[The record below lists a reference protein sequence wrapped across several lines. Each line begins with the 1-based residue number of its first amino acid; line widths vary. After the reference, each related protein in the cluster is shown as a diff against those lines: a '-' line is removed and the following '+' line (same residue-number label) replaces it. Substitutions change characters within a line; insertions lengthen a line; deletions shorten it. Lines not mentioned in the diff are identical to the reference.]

1 MTPISG
7 LRGRLLHWLGDPFWI
22 GPAALGWEEDGA
34 VLFRDGLILD
44 AGPADAVLARHPG
57 ATVAHH
63 PRAIIA
69 PAFVDCHVH
78 YPQTGIIASWGTQL
92 LDWLNR
98 YTFPAET
105 RFADPAHAAEV
116 AKLFFDLQLAH
127 GYATCAAF
135 CTSHP
140 ASVEAFMA
148 EAEARGLRAVGGKV
162 MMDRNGPPALLDTA
176 QRGHDETAALI
187 ARWHKR
193 GRLSVAIT
201 PRFAPT
207 STPAQLDAAG
217 ALCRAHPDC
226 PMQTHLGETKAEIA
240 WVHSLFPQARDYLD
254 VYEAHGLLGPRA
266 IFGHAIHLTAR
277 ERARLAEAGAAV
289 AHCPTSNAFLGSG
302 NCDVAGLREAGVNVG
317 LATDTGGGSA
327 FSPFATMRAAY
338 EAGQANGRAL
348 DAACLWWL
356 ASAGAS
362 AALHLGEQVGNLAP
376 GLEADAVVLDP
387 DATPLCAQR
396 VARCETPLELL
407 FALAV
412 LGDDRMVRETWSGGV
427 CVHRRG

>member
-1 MTPISG
+1 MAEVTG
-7 LRGRLLHWLGDPFWI
+7 LRGRLLRWLGDPFRI
-22 GPAALGWEEDGA
+22 GPAALEWEEDGA

-44 AGPADAVLARHPG
+44 AGPADAVLVRHPG
-57 ATVAHH
+57 AAVAHH
-63 PRAIIA
+63 PGGIIA

-78 YPQTGIIASWGTQL
+78 YPQTGVIASWGAQL
-92 LDWLNR
+92 IDWLNR
-98 YTFPAET
+98 YTFPEEC
-105 RFADPAHAAEV
+105 RFADAEHARA
-116 AKLFFDLQLAH
+116 AARLFFDLQLAH
-127 GYATCAAF
+127 GYATCASF

-140 ASVEAFMA
+140 ASADAFMA
-148 EAEARGLRAVGGKV
+148 EAQARGLRAVGGKV

-176 QRGHDETAALI
+176 QRGYDETAALI
-187 ARWHKR
+187 ARWHGR

-217 ALCRAHPDC
+217 ALWRAHPDC
-226 PMQTHLGETKAEIA
+226 PMQTHLCETQAEIA
-240 WVHSLFPQARDYLD
+240 WVRSLFPQARDYLD

-266 IFGHAIHLTAR
+266 VFGHAIHLTAR
-277 ERARLAEAGAAV
+277 ETARLAEVGAAV

-302 NCDVAGLREAGVNVG
+302 ACHVGALRAAGVRVG

-356 ASAGAS
+356 ATAGA
-362 AALHLGEQVGNLAP
+362 ADALHLGGHVGNLAP

-396 VARCETPLELL
+396 VARAETPLELL

-412 LGDDRMVRETWSGGV
+412 LGDDRTVRETWSGGA
-427 CVHRRG
+427 CVHRRS